1 MKDKNEETEDA
12 MFETLFTQ
20 IGSRG
25 KFQKRFNYL
34 YNMLF
39 VMLVSMPYYNIV
51 MALAVPDHWCH
62 LPGRNGTNYTLDQWK
77 EITLPR
83 EKDEN
88 GVMSFSKCKMYNISH
103 LEDITYINYNRSS
116 NQHDLI
122 SCQFGWEYDK
132 TWYTETAPSREN
144 WVCDKEIYIT
154 NLYSFNRV
162 GDIVGTL
169 VMGQLGDMIGRRPV
183 FFISLAM
190 LVVGRLVNAF
200 TSDMYYVF
208 MAVTVF
214 TSIPVTALYQT
225 PLIIG
230 IEVSASEERS
240 LIALLQCIGWT
251 AGLCTMPLVFWA
263 LSGDWFLF
271 LIISTIPS
279 VFFLFSCNLF
289 PESPRWYAAMGKT
302 SKCVKVLKK
311 IAKVNGKTLPEET
324 LANFKLLNEKKE
336 QAYGI
341 ASLCSSWRLA
351 KNTFLISTSWSLG
364 NIMYYILMLNVNTM
378 AGNPFMNFFWQSLVE
393 LPGYFLGNYLS
404 EKLGRRWMNSG
415 TFLLMALAHIPIILM
430 INRPDLSWV
439 ITCMIVFIKLGVTV
453 SGYAGYLQAMETF
466 PTCVRQTG
474 CALGSLAASIVGT
487 VGPYIIL
494 LGTTTDKR
502 YAYGITAL
510 TTLLGAITTSF
521 LPETLNQKLP
531 ETLADAAVFGKDQKY
546 WALHQESNIVLDGAD
561 VPLKTKEKSDMPS

>member
-77 EITLPR
+77 EITLP
-83 EKDEN
+83 
-88 GVMSFSKCKMYNISH
+88 
-103 LEDITYINYNRSS
+103 SS
-116 NQHDLI
+116 YATCCTRMLAQLCPLGAVRRNFEHNLMVLAEVTGC
-122 SCQFGWEYDK
+122 CQFGWEYDK

-169 VMGQLGDMIGRRPV
+169 VMGQLGDMCVGPDTDSVSVDPLSVDPLSVDPLSVVHGPGPQEILFAVTQSVSVIRIGRRPV

-200 TSDMYYVF
+200 ISDMYYVF

-263 LSGDWFLF
+263 LSGDWSMF
-271 LIISTIPS
+271 LIVSTIPS

-324 LANFKLLNEKKE
+324 LANFKLLNGKTE

-351 KNTFLISTSWSLG
+351 KNTFLISISWSLG
-364 NIMYYILMLNVNTM
+364 NIMYYILMLNVSTM

-393 LPGYFLGNYLS
+393 LPGYFVGNYLS

-415 TFLLMALAHIPIILM
+415 TFLIMALAHIPIILM
-430 INRPDLSWV
+430 INQPNLSWV
-439 ITCMIVFIKLGVTV
+439 ITCMIVLIKLGVTV

-487 VGPYIIL
+487 LGPYIIL
-494 LGTTTDKR
+494 LVSKQPVD
-502 YAYGITAL
+502 
-510 TTLLGAITTSF
+510 
-521 LPETLNQKLP
+521 P
-531 ETLADAAVFGKDQKY
+531 
-546 WALHQESNIVLDGAD
+546 
-561 VPLKTKEKSDMPS
+561 